1 MLVTHKSEP
10 DWVIMTDDDRIV
22 GLNRLIGSFAGD
34 GSDGK
39 KETFVL
45 IPPYMLDKGLV
56 YEGCRMLNGGVKF
69 ERQTPILYPDKETAE
84 SVLPRVAAKMELYYG
99 VKKCRVAKIFTN
111 HIIETNYNY
120 LPYEEK
126 E

>member
-1 MLVTHKSEP
+1 MLVTHKNEP

-45 IPPYMLDKGLV
+45 IPPYMLDKALI
-56 YEGCRMLNGGVKF
+56 YEGCRMLDGGVKF
-69 ERQTPILYPDKETAE
+69 ERQTPIFYPDKETAE
-84 SVLPRVAAKMELYYG
+84 SVLPSVAAKMELYYG
-99 VKKCRVAKIFTN
+99 VKKCRVAKIFTA
-111 HIIETNYNY
+111 HTIET
-120 LPYEEK
+120 K
-126 E
+126 EDYIEYGE